1 MVKCNTSIVVLKVST
16 RRNFMNIKNLTPEEL
31 EQMSYTDLTYLLLKE
46 NKKSMNTPTIFKEIC
61 KLLGY
66 TDSEYADKIGDYYT
80 SLTIDKRFVLL
91 DNNEWDI
98 RDNHSVEIVMDDEEE
113 IDEPEEETEEEEV
126 VEEPEE
132 EDTLYDDES
141 EIVDDDDDMD
151 DLAIVSDEELE
162 EE

>member
-1 MVKCNTSIVVLKVST
+1 
-16 RRNFMNIKNLTPEEL
+16 
-31 EQMSYTDLTYLLLKE
+31 
-46 NKKSMNTPTIFKEIC
+46 MNTPTIFKEIC
-61 KLLGY
+61 NLLGY

-98 RDNHSVEIVMDDEEE
+98 RDNHSVEIVLDDEDDEAEDTPEEEE
-113 IDEPEEETEEEEV
+113 IEEEV
-126 VEEPEE
+126 ES

-141 EIVDDDDDMD
+141 DITDDDDDMD
-151 DLAIVSDEELE
+151 DLAIVSDEEE